1 MNTVELSI
9 IIPVYNVI
17 AYLERCLESVLY
29 QCKDKSVEII
39 LIDDGSQDGSEQ
51 LCDMYAQK
59 YPELIKVLHKENGG
73 LSSARN
79 VGLNTAEG
87 IYVCFLDSDD
97 MVADGF
103 VDDMLCFIDKEP
115 DFIHFSFC
123 FENNGNYKLKGNKE
137 VLELNKVKFFDD
149 LLKIK
154 FECQICMGCYRKTLF
169 EDTYFPEGRNY
180 EDMATLYK
188 LVLKSEK
195 ILCVDYAYYIYNISN
210 SGSITKTITAKNM
223 NDMYLSVNE
232 MYEGILKY
240 YQEQNFDQ
248 TYLEYFK
255 RNEYIYIYLKLMKID
270 DADEL
275 KKEIKD
281 YLLKNRYYNPIK
293 FRHYNLKK
301 MIYFYVMAV
310 LGLL

>member
-1 MNTVELSI
+1 MRI
-9 IIPVYNVI
+9 IF
-17 AYLERCLESVLY
+17 
-29 QCKDKSVEII
+29 II
-39 LIDDGSQDGSEQ
+39 
-51 LCDMYAQK
+51 
-59 YPELIKVLHKENGG
+59 
-73 LSSARN
+73 
-79 VGLNTAEG
+79 
-87 IYVCFLDSDD
+87 F
-97 MVADGF
+97 
-103 VDDMLCFIDKEP
+103 
-115 DFIHFSFC
+115 
-123 FENNGNYKLKGNKE
+123 
-137 VLELNKVKFFDD
+137 
-149 LLKIK
+149 
-154 FECQICMGCYRKTLF
+154 
-169 EDTYFPEGRNY
+169 
-180 EDMATLYK
+180 
-188 LVLKSEK
+188 
-195 ILCVDYAYYIYNISN
+195 N